1 MVQVHG
7 VLILTLLEM
16 LYLFGVDNISSSP
29 SDNRKNNFLILGED
43 PVMVLMEA
51 LNHQNKSLVLIL
63 LK

>member
-1 MVQVHG
+1 MQVHG

-16 LYLFGVDNISSSP
+16 LYFFGVDISSSL

>member
-1 MVQVHG
+1 MQVHG

-16 LYLFGVDNISSSP
+16 LYFFGVDISSSL

-51 LNHQNKSLVLIL
+51 LNHQNKSLVLIV

>member
-1 MVQVHG
+1 MQVHG

-16 LYLFGVDNISSSP
+16 LYFFGVDISSSL
-29 SDNRKNNFLILGED
+29 SDNHKNNFLILGED

-51 LNHQNKSLVLIL
+51 LNHQNKSLVLIV

>member
-1 MVQVHG
+1 MQGHG

-16 LYLFGVDNISSSP
+16 LYFFGVDISSSL

-51 LNHQNKSLVLIL
+51 LNHQNKSLVLIV

>member
-1 MVQVHG
+1 MQVHG

-16 LYLFGVDNISSSP
+16 LYFFGVDSSSSL

-51 LNHQNKSLVLIL
+51 LNHQNKSLVLIV